1 MWGAR
6 RRSTRSTP
14 SAPKCR
20 CTHLAPIG
28 IRLRALSPTS
38 SITLTIPVL
47 CVRISSWIGTEN
59 RGLSRYHPETDTFS
73 HYVHNPKSQN
83 SVAGNYVPALLEDR
97 SSRLW
102 VGSFA
107 GLSIFHPDTEQFSHV
122 PSGTGATDALSH
134 HHLRSLFEDSTGRV
148 LVGTQPRGVNIW
160 NPDTGTFTNLD
171 VGDGLPSSNIS
182 SIIEDDTGAVWLAT
196 ATYTNINPGQYRFQ
210 VRASTNGRDW
220 VEGQNLLITIQP
232 PPWRTWWAYVG
243 YGLLV
248 AALLWF
254 AQKYITLRVKAEL
267 YRNRSITDPLT
278 GLYNRAGI
286 AQISEG
292 MFANLETK
300 RGACLMLMDID
311 HFKPI
316 KDQRG
321 HDTGDRILWEIA
333 TVAQRH
339 LRANDHLG
347 RWGGEEFVILC
358 ATKLPQDAYLLAEK
372 VRQAIAD
379 QNYEPQNGAP
389 LRVTVSIG
397 VTSIRP
403 DDTFDRA
410 LQRADQALYR
420 AKAKGRNC
428 VVVADE

>member
-1 MWGAR
+1 M
-6 RRSTRSTP
+6 
-14 SAPKCR
+14 
-20 CTHLAPIG
+20 
-28 IRLRALSPTS
+28 
-38 SITLTIPVL
+38 
-47 CVRISSWIGTEN
+47 
-59 RGLSRYHPETDTFS
+59 
-73 HYVHNPKSQN
+73 
-83 SVAGNYVPALLEDR
+83 
-97 SSRLW
+97 
-102 VGSFA
+102 GSFA

-148 LVGTQPRGVNIW
+148 WVGTQPRGVNIW

-316 KDQRG
+316 NDQRG
-321 HDTGDRILWEIA
+321 HDTGDRILCEIA

>member
-1 MWGAR
+1 M
-6 RRSTRSTP
+6 
-14 SAPKCR
+14 
-20 CTHLAPIG
+20 
-28 IRLRALSPTS
+28 
-38 SITLTIPVL
+38 
-47 CVRISSWIGTEN
+47 
-59 RGLSRYHPETDTFS
+59 
-73 HYVHNPKSQN
+73 
-83 SVAGNYVPALLEDR
+83 
-97 SSRLW
+97 
-102 VGSFA
+102 
-107 GLSIFHPDTEQFSHV
+107 
-122 PSGTGATDALSH
+122 
-134 HHLRSLFEDSTGRV
+134 
-148 LVGTQPRGVNIW
+148 GTQPRGVNIW

-232 PPWRTWWAYVG
+232 PPWRTWWAYLG

-292 MFANLETK
+292 MFANMETK

-316 KDQRG
+316 NDQRG
-321 HDTGDRILWEIA
+321 HDTGDRILCEIA

-389 LRVTVSIG
+389 LLVTVSIG